1 MIIIVAI
8 LIYCLLIVIK
18 RIYQPRVVKR
28 LHEFDLEVNT
38 WFIIIALAFVA
49 YMIFVKGLTF
59 PKLRCFNV
67 CTSKRLF
74 IWNYMCSI
82 INRIYVFCI
91 KIKVVFLNTTFSI

>member
-18 RIYQPRVVKR
+18 RVYQPRVVKR

-38 WFIIIALAFVA
+38 WFIIMILVFGL

-59 PKLRCFNV
+59 SELRSFNV
-67 CTSKRLF
+67 FTSK
-74 IWNYMCSI
+74 
-82 INRIYVFCI
+82 
-91 KIKVVFLNTTFSI
+91 